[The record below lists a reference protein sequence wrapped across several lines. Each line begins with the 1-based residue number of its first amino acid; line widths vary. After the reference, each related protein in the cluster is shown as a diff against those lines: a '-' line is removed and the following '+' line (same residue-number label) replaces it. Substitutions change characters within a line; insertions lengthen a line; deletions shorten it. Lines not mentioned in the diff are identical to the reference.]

1 MFKNKHIITAF
12 IVTPILAVLGYFAV
26 DAVVSE
32 KPHVAEAGS
41 SYMLAEL
48 PNCRYSSGIC
58 GLKNGEFKIN
68 LSTEWLDDARM
79 ELYIDSIAPLE
90 GAKVALIYDAK
101 TDQNMPPQDMLQKDE
116 SGMKWV
122 LPLSLSRLD
131 HDQSRLRIVVSSN
144 DVMYFGDASM
154 KFTVY
159 ETTFEKDFR
168 K

>member
-1 MFKNKHIITAF
+1 MFKNKHVITAF

-32 KPHVAEAGS
+32 TPHAAKAGS
-41 SYMLAEL
+41 SYELVEL

-68 LSTEWLDDARM
+68 LSTEWLDDTRM
-79 ELYIDSIAPLE
+79 ELNLKSIAPLE
-90 GAKVALIYDAK
+90 GAKVALIDPSS
-101 TDQNMPPQDMLQKDE
+101 QELPPQDMMRTDE
-116 SGMKWV
+116 DGMAWS
-122 LPLSLSRLD
+122 LPLSLDRFD
-131 HDQSRLRIVVSSN
+131 HDKSRLRVVVSSG
-144 DVMYFGDASM
+144 DVMYYADASM

-159 ETTFEKDFR
+159 EAIFEKDFR